1 VYYFERT
8 APHEEDAM
16 TKRPTWIAAAAVGA
30 GTLALLAGSASSGPA
45 PLVPLVV
52 TCDLGG
58 DTVATSWPKG
68 TRLIEVVYDV
78 TEYPI
83 FSGYLTKNN
92 RLKLWSTPTPSPE
105 TVTAVSAIALSRTFS
120 QLDSVNGVPCTSP

>member
-1 VYYFERT
+1 
-8 APHEEDAM
+8 M

-68 TRLIEVVYDV
+68 TRRIEVVYQEPFEGF
-78 TEYPI
+78 TP
-83 FSGYLTKNN
+83 SGVLTKNN
-92 RLKLWSTPTPSPE
+92 RLKLWSMPTPNFGSIVS
-105 TVTAVSAIALSRTFS
+105 VTAVAISRTGT
-120 QLDSVNGVPCTSP
+120 QLYTASGVPCPSP